1 MSKKRNQSKKPKVIE
16 EELNTIFS
24 AEFLEKTA
32 KETDFIL
39 RNRII
44 NPLVMFWTLTLGFGV
59 QHERSF
65 ASLQRLYEDKA
76 KVHLSRSSFYERF
89 TPKLVKFIHACVLH
103 GMENIM
109 QTPNI
114 KLKDKLANFKDLI
127 TQDSTIIRLN
137 KKLAD
142 KWPAARTK
150 KVAAG
155 VKVSLLISAVADGPK
170 RIALYGERI
179 SEVKT
184 LRIGQWVKD
193 RILLIDLGFYK
204 HNTFARI
211 DENGGFFISRLKNGV
226 NPLIIKTNS
235 VCRGHSIDIEGK
247 RLNEVLSK
255 LERQVVDVEVD
266 IVFKR
271 RKYNGK
277 QSKDVKRFRLIAIYN
292 VEDKKYHAY
301 ITNIPA
307 DWLDAEDV
315 AVLYS
320 ARWEIELIFKELKSR
335 YGIDIIRTSNPHAVE
350 ALLWVGILTLIVSR
364 SVYLLVYSAN
374 IEKAPR
380 YTHLRWATIFAEKSL
395 ELLDDIL
402 DYAGIDTEP
411 MDLFELFQS
420 QALDPNVNRKRL
432 MDIWRA

>member
-1 MSKKRNQSKKPKVIE
+1 MSKKRTQSKKPKIIE

-24 AEFLEKTA
+24 AEFIKKTA
-32 KETDFIL
+32 KETDFII

-44 NPLVMFWTLTLGFGV
+44 NPVVMFWTLTFGFGV

-76 KVHLSRSSFYERF
+76 KVHLGRSSFYDRF
-89 TPKLVKFIHACVLH
+89 TPELVKFVHACVLH

-114 KLKDKLANFKDLI
+114 KLNDKLANFKDLI

-170 RIALYGERI
+170 RIVVRGERI

-193 RILLIDLGFYK
+193 CILLIDLGFYK

-235 VCRGHSIDIEGK
+235 VCRGHSINIEGK
-247 RLNEVLSK
+247 RLNEILSK
-255 LERQVVDVEVD
+255 LKRQVIDVEVE

-292 VEDKKYHAY
+292 VEDEKYHVY

-307 DWLDAEDV
+307 DWLDAEDI
-315 AVLYS
+315 ALLYS

-335 YGIDIIRTSNPHAVE
+335 YGIDIIPTSNPHAVE

-364 SVYLLVYSAN
+364 CVYRLVYSAN
-374 IEKAPR
+374 MEKAPR
-380 YTHLRWATIFAEKSL
+380 YTHLRWATIFAEKSRV
-395 ELLDDIL
+395 LLDDIL

-411 MDLFELFQS
+411 MDIFELFQS

>member
-1 MSKKRNQSKKPKVIE
+1 MSKKRNQSEKPKVIE

-32 KETDFIL
+32 KETGFII

-44 NPLVMFWTLTLGFGV
+44 NPLVMFWTLTFGFGV
-59 QHERSF
+59 QHDRSF
-65 ASLQRLYEDKA
+65 ANLQRLYENKA
-76 KVHLSRSSFYERF
+76 KIKLSRSSFQDRF
-89 TPKLVKFIHACVLH
+89 TPKLVKFVHACVLH

-109 QTPNI
+109 QTPNL
-114 KLKDKLANFKDLI
+114 KLKDKLASFEDLL

-137 KKLAD
+137 KKLAE
-142 KWPAARTK
+142 KWPAARTR

-155 VKVSLLISAVADGPK
+155 VKISLLISAVADGPK

-184 LRIGQWVKD
+184 LRIGPWVKD

-235 VCRGHSIDIEGK
+235 VCRGRSIDIEGK
-247 RLNEVLSK
+247 RLNEILDK
-255 LERQVVDVEVD
+255 LKRQVIDVEVD

-292 VEDKKYHAY
+292 VEAEKYHVY
-301 ITNIPA
+301 ITNIPS
-307 DWLDAEDV
+307 DRLDTKDI

-320 ARWEIELIFKELKSR
+320 ARWEIELIFKELKSK
-335 YGIDIIRTSNPHAVE
+335 YGIDDLTTSNPHAVE

-364 SVYLLVYSAN
+364 RVYRLVYSADMEN
-374 IEKAPR
+374 APR
-380 YTHLRWATIFAEKSL
+380 YTHLRWATIFAEKSR
-395 ELLDDIL
+395 ELLCDIL

-411 MDLFELFQS
+411 MDIFELFQS

-432 MDIWRA
+432 TDIWRA

>member
-1 MSKKRNQSKKPKVIE
+1 MSKKRNQSEKPKVIE

-32 KETDFIL
+32 KETGFII

-44 NPLVMFWTLTLGFGV
+44 NPLVMFWTLTFGFGV
-59 QHERSF
+59 QHDRSF
-65 ASLQRLYEDKA
+65 ANLQRLYENKA
-76 KVHLSRSSFYERF
+76 KIKLSRSSFQDRF
-89 TPKLVKFIHACVLH
+89 TPELVKFVHACVLH

-109 QTPNI
+109 QTPNL
-114 KLKDKLANFKDLI
+114 KLKDKLASFEDLL

-142 KWPAARTK
+142 KWPAARTR

-155 VKVSLLISAVADGPK
+155 VKISLLISAVADGPK
-170 RIALYGERI
+170 RIALYGERTG
-179 SEVKT
+179 EVKT

-235 VCRGHSIDIEGK
+235 VCRGRSIDIEGK
-247 RLNEVLSK
+247 RLNEILDK
-255 LERQVVDVEVD
+255 LKRQVIDVEVD

-292 VEDKKYHAY
+292 VEAEKYHVY
-301 ITNIPA
+301 ITNIPS
-307 DWLDAEDV
+307 DRLDTKDI

-320 ARWEIELIFKELKSR
+320 ARWEIELIFKELKSK
-335 YGIDIIRTSNPHAVE
+335 YGIDNLTTSNPHAVE

-364 SVYLLVYSAN
+364 RVYRLIYSAD
-374 IEKAPR
+374 IENAPR
-380 YTHLRWATIFAEKSL
+380 YTHLRWATIFAEESRD
-395 ELLDDIL
+395 LLGAIL

-411 MDLFELFQS
+411 MDIFELFQS

-432 MDIWRA
+432 TDIWRA